1 MPQVDIATIRFISG
15 IQFLLLPSFLL
26 LLLWSQ
32 RTRAVILWTMGG
44 WLFGIGSLLLL
55 FVLSDPFVGGDV
67 LVRTIFFSALVFRIS
82 ALKEE
87 LDVNVRKFYIFLAL
101 AAYVASH
108 EAVRTIFGTE
118 LSRQIFTSTITSVTS
133 FYAGF
138 LGLRLFQKERLNG
151 AGWIGAVLSSYGVL
165 FALRVWSLYYGDT
178 TTDQLASSTV
188 SDVIA
193 IALTIFP
200 VIDNLGY
207 LGVCLERSRRS
218 ESTAKKII
226 SKHDET
232 DLLNREIT
240 HLDRQR
246 TLSLMAAN
254 IAHELNQ
261 PLTVIRSSSQLAN
274 DMLMRKS
281 MNESVMSELIA
292 LINQN
297 SSHAANIISNIRRY
311 MMPNE
316 QTNAR
321 VNLKDVVSD
330 SVQLMEIYLNEY
342 DIELIMTLIEKPVF
356 VWGSQIELTQ
366 VTVNLLKNA
375 VDSLQSKESKRIE
388 LTAWA
393 DGRTAIICVDDTGSG
408 FPPEVLEQLENEF
421 VTTKQDGMGL
431 GLSIC
436 KAIAEQHN
444 GTLNL
449 TNNDMGGASA
459 ELRVPLMTNEE
470 LLV

>member
-15 IQFLLLPSFLL
+15 IQFVLLPSFLL

-32 RTRAVILWTMGG
+32 RTRAVLMWTLGG
-44 WLFGIGSLLLL
+44 WLFGIGSILLL
-55 FVLSDPFVGGDV
+55 FVLNNPFVGGDV
-67 LVRTIFFSALVFRIS
+67 LVRTIFFSALVFRFS

-87 LDVNVRKFYIFLAL
+87 LNVHVRKLNIFLAL
-101 AAYVASH
+101 AAYVTAH
-108 EAVRTIFGTE
+108 EAVRAIWETE
-118 LSRQIFTSTITSVTS
+118 LSRQIFTSTLTSITS
-133 FYAGF
+133 FYVGF
-138 LGLRLFQKERLNG
+138 LGLKLYKSERVQG
-151 AGWIGAVLSSYGVL
+151 AAWIGAVLSGYGIL
-165 FALRVWSLYYGDT
+165 FAVRVWSLYCGDT
-178 TTDQLASSTV
+178 TTNQLAPSTV

-218 ESTAKKII
+218 ENTAQNII

-261 PLTVIRSSSQLAN
+261 PLTVIRSSSQLAS
-274 DMLMRKS
+274 DMLMRRN
-281 MNESVMSELIA
+281 MNESVMSELIS

-297 SSHAANIISNIRRY
+297 SNHAANIISNIRRY
-311 MMPNE
+311 MMPSE
-316 QTNAR
+316 QTSAK
-321 VNLKDVVSD
+321 VNLKDVVAD
-330 SVQLMEIYLNEY
+330 SIQLMEIYLNEY
-342 DIELIMTLIEKPVF
+342 DIELVVTLIENPVF

-375 VDSLQSKESKRIE
+375 IDSVQSKESKRIE
-388 LTAWA
+388 LTAWV
-393 DGRTAIICVDDTGSG
+393 DGRTAIICVDDSGSG
-408 FPPEVLEQLENEF
+408 FSTEVLEQLENEF
-421 VTTKQDGMGL
+421 VSTKEEGMGL

-444 GTLNL
+444 GSLNL
-449 TNNDMGGASA
+449 TNNEMGGASA
-459 ELRVPLMTNEE
+459 ELRVPLMMGEE
-470 LLV
+470 HSV